1 MSPIYSILKGI
12 KIKRPRQLLNHISR
26 IQKFNNMNFQFSNRT
41 SPSLLEEINDRN
53 ELITRIENLQRLSNV
68 YQLLTMGQQ
77 LPSQRLLAQSHSGL
91 SYISYGTG
99 RSYIVPVPR
108 ETVSHKESLS
118 SDRSSKSPKSENGS
132 ESSK

>member
-1 MSPIYSILKGI
+1 
-12 KIKRPRQLLNHISR
+12 
-26 IQKFNNMNFQFSNRT
+26 MNFQFSNRT

-77 LPSQRLLAQSHSGL
+77 LPSQSHSGL